1 MWYRRKWVAAA
12 VATVGKGRMEGKR
25 ERHSGSWKREKR
37 EEREVPSKRRW
48 CLSQAAGRRPPVV
61 GRQSSIL
68 TATDHRSLG
77 ETRSLFRHRSPI
89 CRIVFK
95 FVKPGFNLETFNIL
109 RCQLTQVSLPDR
121 RERLGVIRPLC
132 KISLVAALRA
142 KLGRIEAEDWNYP
155 GSNSITLKRGLDSSG
170 GSSLGVQHAGITLS
184 HNLFSLCF
192 RLSWGSSNYYPCLRV
207 GFKINGATPC
217 SKGWRSR
224 FFIINRNQYWGFTV
238 AWAVHTTNN
247 ALPPLSLS
255 EAKDLEKI

>member
-61 GRQSSIL
+61 
-68 TATDHRSLG
+68 
-77 ETRSLFRHRSPI
+77 
-89 CRIVFK
+89 V
-95 FVKPGFNLETFNIL
+95 
-109 RCQLTQVSLPDR
+109 
-121 RERLGVIRPLC
+121 C

-170 GSSLGVQHAGITLS
+170 GD
-184 HNLFSLCF
+184 NLPIAF
-192 RLSWGSSNYYPCLRV
+192 RLLSRHLRFAE
-207 GFKINGATPC
+207 GIGKLAGNGKGDRRKEDQRTCRKIAG
-217 SKGWRSR
+217 GYRSMQELGL
-224 FFIINRNQYWGFTV
+224 N
-238 AWAVHTTNN
+238 
-247 ALPPLSLS
+247 
-255 EAKDLEKI
+255 